1 MKKIIS
7 FEKEISFSSMIGEIT
22 SISLDHTLNFV
33 DSNSI
38 RGNFIISG
46 SYKMTEASTLE
57 EKFSYD
63 IPTEIDLSENL
74 DLSTSKISI
83 DDFTYEIINDD
94 ILKCNVDVLV
104 EGVEEIVLEEEDK
117 SVEVLDSNSDR
128 ECDGDKKEE
137 KEIEIPIKEDIETVI
152 EEEEESKD
160 DTVIEE
166 EIQNATVIEEKSI
179 EEEMDIKRQ
188 KVMDFHDDVVEEVEA
203 VQPEMQEETTTNI
216 GSLFEA
222 FDSTEETF
230 TTYSVYIFRKE
241 DTLDKVLNQYKITR
255 EALSEYNDLDCLE
268 IGSKL
273 IIPSTN
279 E

>member
-7 FEKEISFSSMIGEIT
+7 FEKEINFSSMIGEIT
-22 SISLDHTLNFV
+22 SISLDHNLNFV

-38 RGNFIISG
+38 RGNFTISG

-74 DLSTSKISI
+74 DLSTSNISI

-94 ILKCNVDVLV
+94 ILMCHIDVLV
-104 EGVEEIVLEEEDK
+104 EGVEEIILEEESD
-117 SVEVLDSNSDR
+117 SVEVLSEELER
-128 ECDGDKKEE
+128 ECDGDKKED
-137 KEIEIPIKEDIETVI
+137 KEIEIPIKEDVLEIVEENEENNNLIED
-152 EEEEESKD
+152 S
-160 DTVIEE
+160 IEE
-166 EIQNATVIEEKSI
+166 EI
-179 EEEMDIKRQ
+179 DIKRE
-188 KVMDFHDDVVEEVEA
+188 KINFSDMVEEVEDSNSK
-203 VQPEMQEETTTNI
+203 EETANI
-216 GSLFEA
+216 GSLFQA

-241 DTLDKVLNQYKITR
+241 DTLDKILDQYKITR
-255 EALSEYNDLDCLE
+255 DELSDYNDLDRLE